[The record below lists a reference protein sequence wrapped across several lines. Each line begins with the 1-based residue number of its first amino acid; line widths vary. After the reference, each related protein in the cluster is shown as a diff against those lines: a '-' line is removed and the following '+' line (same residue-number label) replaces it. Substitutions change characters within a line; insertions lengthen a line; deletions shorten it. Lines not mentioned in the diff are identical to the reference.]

1 MKVYI
6 IGAGRWGIA
15 LSKVFSVNFEE
26 VYLYD
31 TNKEL
36 LNYLKTRKDPFFNT
50 DLKENIL
57 FSDNIEEHL
66 KADIVVISSPV
77 QTIKTYIKVL
87 NREKK
92 YIIASKGIDIE
103 YLKTPL
109 DLFLIENIR
118 KENLF
123 VLSGP
128 TFAEEVILNKP
139 TAIVLSTFFMNEESF
154 NLQKLLNSSTFRVY
168 LNDDPI
174 GVSYGGALK
183 NIIAIAAGI
192 SDGLD
197 FGESARASLIT
208 RGLQEM
214 IRLGVLFGA
223 KEGTFYGLSG
233 IGDLFLTAS
242 SSKSRNKRFGYLIGQ
257 GFSPEEALK
266 EINQTVEGYYTIKS
280 AFYISREKNID
291 LPITRSLYNVL
302 YEGNNLEKE
311 IKTLL
316 SREPKK
322 EYE

>member
-36 LNYLKTRKDPFFNT
+36 LNSLKTKKDPFFNT

-57 FSDNIEEHL
+57 FSDNIEEHF

-77 QTIKTYIKVL
+77 QAIKTYIKAL
-87 NREKK
+87 NKEKK

-128 TFAEEVILNKP
+128 TFADEVILNKP
-139 TAIVLSTFFMNEESF
+139 TAIVLSTFFINEEAF
-154 NLQKLLNSSTFRVY
+154 NLQKLLNLNTFRVY

-197 FGESARASLIT
+197 FGENARASLIT

-223 KEGTFYGLSG
+223 KESTFYGLSG

-242 SSKSRNKRFGYLIGQ
+242 SNKSRNKRFGYLIAQ
-257 GFSPEEALK
+257 GYSKEEALK
-266 EINQTVEGYYTIKS
+266 NINQTVEGYYTIKS
-280 AFYISREKNID
+280 AFYISKEKNID
-291 LPITRSLYNVL
+291 LPITKALYNVL
-302 YEGNNLEKE
+302 YEGNDLEKE
-311 IKTLL
+311 IKWLL